1 MIHKALL
8 STLIL
13 AILGGIHCDNLP
25 DTPTQSYT
33 YVDLSHFRVEP
44 TDISFDV
51 VLDGFKDTTLH
62 YTFFALLHNSE
73 FLEHLGYIVRNPRTS
88 EILLQESLEKLVIDT
103 LPIEIQGNFRWETN
117 TASYEQLLLELY
129 ALDRYGYRIQHQAI
143 LSIEGIA
150 SSPPKII
157 WVENP
162 NSVEIPTG
170 STTLNIPFQAKVT
183 DPDGQETLD
192 RVFIAFENEDGSILT
207 PTPNVLTDS
216 GTGLDEVAGDSVY
229 TITFSVNSSNTPQN
243 RTVLYYA
250 KDKAGLFSD
259 TLKSTFNIINP

>member
-1 MIHKALL
+1 MFHKALL

-13 AILGGIHCDNLP
+13 AIFGGIHCDNLS

-33 YVDLSHFRVEP
+33 YVDLSDFRVEP

-51 VLDGFKDTTLH
+51 DLDGFKDTTLH

-88 EILLQESLEKLVIDT
+88 EILIQESLEKLVIDT
-103 LPIEIQGNFRWETN
+103 LPIEIQGKFSWET
-117 TASYEQLLLELY
+117 TTTSYEQLLLELY

-192 RVFIAFENEDGSILT
+192 RVFIAFENEDGSRCTESVFTVCKTRYEELGYPRILDIKMNLNNGCFESYVKEKPKKKET
-207 PTPNVLTDS
+207 KVVKYWNDI
-216 GTGLDEVAGDSVY
+216 DD
-229 TITFSVNSSNTPQN
+229 
-243 RTVLYYA
+243 
-250 KDKAGLFSD
+250 
-259 TLKSTFNIINP
+259 